1 MSFRYDIKERRG
13 VNIPQ
18 LVPLSVCDEY
28 RKECAMFKRLLSVTL
43 VFGMAGTAP
52 PALASACAER
62 ESVVE
67 QLKNKYDEQL
77 TVGGLQNGDEAQ
89 SVVEIW
95 SSEETGTFT
104 VLLTHA
110 TGITCVMAAGTDF
123 FEAIRKTPLNGSEG

>member
-1 MSFRYDIKERRG
+1 
-13 VNIPQ
+13 
-18 LVPLSVCDEY
+18 
-28 RKECAMFKRLLSVTL
+28 MFKRLLTVTL

-62 ESVVE
+62 DSVVE
-67 QLKNKYDEQL
+67 QLKSKYDERL
-77 TVGGLQNGDEAQ
+77 TVGGLHNGEDKN

-95 SSEETGTFT
+95 SSDETGTFT

-123 FEAIRKTPLNGSEG
+123 FEAVQKAPLKGSEG